1 MLNLAIGQ
9 GPGDQTPLK
18 MAQFYAALAAD
29 GRVRSPRIAAAG
41 DPGEVWDLHLSPEM
55 LTLLREGLR
64 RVVEGGDGTARLS
77 ALEHW
82 DWIGKTGTAQN
93 PHGTDHAWFVGM
105 AGPKG
110 GKPEIVVATIVEFGA
125 HGSEAAQYSA
135 KVADYYL
142 REKYGMKQDSIQTL
156 REYMNAGRATPWAQW
171 Q

>member
-1 MLNLAIGQ
+1 MQ
-9 GPGDQTPLK
+9 
-18 MAQFYAALAAD
+18 
-29 GRVRSPRIAAAG
+29 
-41 DPGEVWDLHLSPEM
+41 E
-55 LTLLREGLR
+55 
-64 RVVEGGDGTARLS
+64 DGTAKLS

-93 PHGTDHAWFVGM
+93 SQGTDHAWFVGM

-125 HGSEAAQYSA
+125 HGSEAAQFGA

-142 REKYGMKQDSIQTL
+142 RKKYGIPFDSVQTL
-156 REYMNAGRATPWAQW
+156 REYWNAGRRTPWAQV